1 MITLVAAW
9 NLGTIPLGPL
19 LGALQVAAGE
29 SARTSV
35 VWMLIAPLITVIL
48 YLLSRSRYAWHALHG
63 QVASTVFLVGAS
75 MLVSPDRAATATA
88 LLVPVLVAAL
98 CFGMREVIVIQ
109 ATAGLMLL
117 AHAFSLPAGQRGIL
131 IGSASVLLA
140 GFAIT
145 VALVRHRELL
155 IQEREQEA
163 RADAERARALLGAGF
178 DGTADIVDGR
188 LVHVSDGFAGA
199 LGCKASDLEGR
210 PVDHAFTI
218 LAGNGP
224 ALDEAVPFLDGEG
237 SLRYLT
243 VLRQVLPHESGVD
256 EVIAIRDQT
265 HTQLHKSNLLFTDR
279 MVAVGTLASGVA
291 HEINNA
297 LMTLSG
303 HAELGPLAL
312 DKGDTER
319 ARGSFL
325 AVQQGSDRIA
335 ACVRQL
341 RRFGNGSG
349 ETSAPLSLNDVVTST
364 LQLARHRLRHVAV
377 MDVELANDLPLCNV
391 PEASVG
397 QILMNLLLNALDA
410 IEGVGEPRIRTTTA
424 QEGDWVVVRVQDNG
438 PGISGDHAERIFQP
452 FFTSKESAG
461 SGLGLSISASLAVKM
476 GGSLRLE
483 PSNTG
488 ACFCLRLPAASTAPT
503 TVPEKSSS
511 ELPIDDVR
519 ILLIDDEKEVLSTI
533 EQMLAPAQV
542 TSVCSIEEAQKVWDP
557 AFDLIL
563 SDIIMPGGSGLDL
576 RAWIASRH
584 PRMLDRFVLMT
595 GSAVGLEAE
604 FDALDHDQ
612 QVLSKPIRRAELLA
626 LVRSNRT
633 PRQG

>member
-1 MITLVAAW
+1 MPVRWVRSSPLGTWIFPRPVIPNRPFSLASVWRRLTEPHPSIREAHRRRVITLVAAW

-424 QEGDWVVVRVQDNG
+424 RKGTGRRPRSGQRSRDLGITRSESSSPSSQEAQVQDSVCRSRRALPEDG
-438 PGISGDHAERIFQP
+438 RITDSSIQY
-452 FFTSKESAG
+452 G
-461 SGLGLSISASLAVKM
+461 RGLPPVGCID
-476 GGSLRLE
+476 R
-483 PSNTG
+483 TH
-488 ACFCLRLPAASTAPT
+488 
-503 TVPEKSSS
+503 TVPEKSRS
-511 ELPIDDVR
+511 ELPTMSGSSS
-519 ILLIDDEKEVLSTI
+519 ST
-533 EQMLAPAQV
+533 
-542 TSVCSIEEAQKVWDP
+542 TRRRCSRP
-557 AFDLIL
+557 
-563 SDIIMPGGSGLDL
+563 S
-576 RAWIASRH
+576 SRCSP
-584 PRMLDRFVLMT
+584 PRR
-595 GSAVGLEAE
+595 
-604 FDALDHDQ
+604 
-612 QVLSKPIRRAELLA
+612 
-626 LVRSNRT
+626 
-633 PRQG
+633 